1 MHTKI
6 HTWVFTALAQRR
18 LNSWVLVTRNTRVAY
33 THVMLMRKL
42 GAWNVVFVETTRNL
56 ENFS

>member
-42 GAWNVVFVETTRNL
+42 GAWHAGTTKNL